1 MLFVELLKL
10 YDLVINQVVAIL
22 FFTYLKLH
30 LFLNFLSLKFL
41 NSNKTCYCRA
51 LCVCVF
57 VRTWIF
63 LNV

>member
-1 MLFVELLKL
+1 MLFVELLRL
-10 YDLVINQVVAIL
+10 YDLVINQVIAIL
-22 FFTYLKLH
+22 FYTYLKPY
-30 LFLNFLSLKFL
+30 LFLNFLHLTFL
-41 NSNKTCYCRA
+41 IFNKICYCCA